1 MTPRGSMHKQSDCAS
16 FRLSDTIL
24 CIADYERPTYADY
37 FFADLTLAHRAL
49 AAARILAIPAA
60 EILRFDRALLSVF

>member
-1 MTPRGSMHKQSDCAS
+1 M
-16 FRLSDTIL
+16 FDTIL

-60 EILRFDRALLSVF
+60 EILRFDRALLAVF